1 VLFSGSERVCTQAA
15 SEQPT
20 GHYGLTAKAEEEG
33 FKVYI

>member
-1 VLFSGSERVCTQAA
+1 MQEA

-20 GHYGLTAKAEEEG
+20 GHCGLTSKAEEEG

>member
-1 VLFSGSERVCTQAA
+1 MEAA

>member
-1 VLFSGSERVCTQAA
+1 MEAA

-20 GHYGLTAKAEEEG
+20 GHYGLTAKAEKEG